1 MDNEVKPMNK
11 VATINA
17 SVKNITAPS
26 ELRQLNA
33 WLVWRFEDSGRD
45 KPNKVPY
52 YIDGSKRAGEQGA
65 ESDRRRL
72 ATFDAARSYAASKGF
87 DGIGFA
93 LMPEFEITALDFD
106 DCVTGEGVDP
116 MVQSLVAG
124 TYAEYSPSGEGIR
137 AFVRG
142 KLPDRKTQEPP
153 FGFETFSNKGYV
165 TVTGNIT
172 EATEILGLD
181 DVVAPMSDEIYTY
194 FQTRF
199 GAANDDDFTSP
210 KEPIG
215 VTLEQ
220 FESGL
225 AKLDPSMGYWDW
237 LKIGMSMHYELNGS
251 KEAFDVWDEW
261 SSTSAKYKGTAK
273 TYRHWRSFGGNGGNV
288 VTGAY
293 FVRLANN
300 AGAQLVISTVAT
312 AEDFEDLVS
321 KVEQSDT
328 AHQTFRF
335 QPIDAHAFSQG
346 EPPRWLM
353 KRIIPESAIGTLIGQ
368 PGTGK
373 SFMAM
378 DMAFAIAQGHEWR
391 GHKVKQGRVVII
403 AAEGAG
409 GMRKRLQAYAQ
420 YHDID
425 LANVPLQV
433 IPAAPNLVETKE
445 VAQLVAAIKH
455 GGEVALVI
463 VDTFA
468 QTTPGS
474 NENSGEDVGKALANC
489 ALLHKHTGAFVLL
502 VHHVGKDESRGARG
516 WSGLKGNVD
525 LEMHVQRKNGDR
537 HLQITKQKDGE
548 DGQKFGFALEVQS
561 VGVDEDGDVI
571 DSCVV
576 VEAELAQESGP
587 RKKRGKN
594 EVKAMAVLADHVPVD
609 GTGVSLDYLAEQL
622 KDELDRGNG
631 QRDNRKAVAK
641 KTLTKLLEED
651 EHLLYALDG
660 EFVKQLV

>member
-1 MDNEVKPMNK
+1 MNK

-17 SVKNITAPS
+17 SVKNITAPT

-52 YIDGSKRAGEQGA
+52 YIDGTKRSGEQGA

-72 ATFDAARSYAASKGF
+72 ATFDAARNYAASKGF

-93 LMPEFEITALDFD
+93 LMPEFGLTALDFD

-116 MVQSLVAG
+116 IVQSLVAG

-137 AFVRG
+137 AFVKG

-153 FGFETFSNKGYV
+153 FGFETFTNKGYV

-172 EATEILGLD
+172 ETVEILGLED
-181 DVVAPMSDEIYTY
+181 TVAPMTDEVYTY
-194 FQTRF
+194 YQTRF
-199 GAANDDDFTSP
+199 GAANDKDFTTP

-215 VTLEQ
+215 VTLAQ

-251 KEAFDVWDEW
+251 KEAFDAWNEW
-261 SSTSAKYKGTAK
+261 SSTSPKYKGSAK

-288 VTGAY
+288 VTGAF

-300 AGAQLVISTVAT
+300 AGANLMVSTIAT
-312 AEDFEDLVS
+312 AEEFEVLVE
-321 KVEQSDT
+321 KAQSEDT
-328 AHQTFRF
+328 ADDQSRF
-335 QPIDAHAFSQG
+335 KPIDAYAFSQG
-346 EPPRWLM
+346 KPPRWLM
-353 KRIIPESAIGTLIGQ
+353 KRVLPESAIGTIIGQ
-368 PGTGK
+368 PSTGK
-373 SFMAM
+373 SFLAM
-378 DMAFAIAQGHEWR
+378 DMAFAIAQGNEWR
-391 GHKVKQGRVVII
+391 GHKVKQGRVVIV

-409 GMRKRLQAYAQ
+409 GMRKRLQAYAL
-420 YHDID
+420 YHNID
-425 LANVPLQV
+425 LNSVPLQV
-433 IPAAPNLVETKE
+433 IPAAPNLTDAKDVVELT
-445 VAQLVAAIKH
+445 AAIKR
-455 GGEVALVI
+455 GGQVSLIV

-474 NENSGEDVGKALANC
+474 NENSGEDVGKALAHC
-489 ALLHKHTGAFVLL
+489 ALLHEHTGAFVLL
-502 VHHVGKDESRGARG
+502 VHHVGKDENRGARG
-516 WSGLKGNVD
+516 WSGLRGNVD
-525 LEMHVQRKNGDR
+525 CELHVMRKNGDR
-537 HLQITKQKDGE
+537 TMRITKQKDGE
-548 DGQKFGFALEVQS
+548 DGLVFGFDLEVQS
-561 VGVDEDGDVI
+561 VGFDEDGDVI

-576 VEAELAQESGP
+576 IEAEAPAEEAP
-587 RKKRGKN
+587 KKKRGKN
-594 EVKAMAVLADHVPVD
+594 SVKAIACLADHVPGD
-609 GTGVSLDYLAEQL
+609 GSGVSLDYLVDQL
-622 KDELDRGNG
+622 KDELERGNG

-641 KTLTKLLEED
+641 RTLTNIVDD
-651 EHLLYALDG
+651 ELLYELRG
-660 EFVKQLV
+660 EHVHRLV